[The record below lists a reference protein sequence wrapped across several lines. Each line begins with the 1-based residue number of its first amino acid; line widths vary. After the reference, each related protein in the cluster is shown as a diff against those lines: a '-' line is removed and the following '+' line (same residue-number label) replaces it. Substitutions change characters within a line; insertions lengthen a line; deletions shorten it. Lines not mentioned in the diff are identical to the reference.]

1 MATRAQST
9 ELLEALLADEAPRFH
24 PNTGQELV
32 DDIEITLSPSARA
45 GLEAPRFCQI
55 CGRRMVVQVRPDG
68 WEATCSRHG
77 SVDSAYL
84 GRR

>member
-1 MATRAQST
+1 MATRTQST
-9 ELLEALLADEAPRFH
+9 ELLESLLACETPRFH

-45 GLEAPRFCQI
+45 GLEALRFCQI

>member
-1 MATRAQST
+1 MATHAQST
-9 ELLEALLADEAPRFH
+9 ELLEALLTCETPRFH

-55 CGRRMVVQVRPDG
+55 CGRRMIVQVRPDG

>member
-1 MATRAQST
+1 MATHAQST
-9 ELLEALLADEAPRFH
+9 ELLEALLAGETPRFQ

-55 CGRRMVVQVRPDG
+55 CGRRMIVQVRPDG

>member
-1 MATRAQST
+1 MVTRTQST
-9 ELLEALLADEAPRFH
+9 ELLEALLACETPRFH

-77 SVDSAYL
+77 SVDSVYL